1 LQILDSGKLLTQS
14 IPSVAIEAGNPA
26 AVRSRT
32 VAREGLKYAFV
43 VWLTVRLGLSAW
55 GAFIMAVA
63 PEASHAQL
71 YRDYPGLVL
80 PRHDLYGY
88 TIGLWNIYDTQHY
101 IDIAQHGYQGDLSW
115 MTAYFPGYPLMIKMI
130 TPLVLG
136 DSLLAAL
143 LITNIAALV
152 YFWYL
157 YRLVEMDFGDKVARR
172 AVVFS
177 AIFPSSFFFF
187 LGYTGAVVLVAMVAS
202 IYYARHGKWWL
213 AGLLAAAAA
222 LLKQPGIF
230 ILVPLGFIYWQQ
242 YRANRARW
250 PLLKKVEW
258 AWLLLAPLVALFYL
272 LYRYLYL
279 AAPMPGVTDL
289 GGTEKLTFPGY
300 PLIKAVQ
307 AIGADNSTY
316 LPFNL
321 MDIAFTLLGIAL
333 VVGVVIKVRRTP
345 YTLFAIA
352 LGLANLSVYMYTYVF
367 RPEVNAPRRLHL
379 IFPIFI
385 FLALITESP
394 RTYRILTYIS
404 VALFLVMSGLF
415 ANWIFVS

>member
-1 LQILDSGKLLTQS
+1 MQTTDTDKLLTQS
-14 IPSVAIEAGNPA
+14 IPSVAIAAGNRA
-26 AVRSRT
+26 AVQSRS

-43 VWLTVRLGLSAW
+43 VWLAVRLGLSAW

-88 TIGLWNIYDTQHY
+88 TVGLWNIYDTRHY

-115 MTAYFPGYPLMIKMI
+115 MTAYFPGYPLVIKMV
-130 TPLVLG
+130 TPLVSG
-136 DSLLAAL
+136 NSLLAAL
-143 LITNIAALV
+143 LITNVATLI

-157 YRLVEMDFGDKVARR
+157 YRLVEMDFGYKVARR
-172 AVVFS
+172 AVFFS

-187 LGYTGAVVLVAMVAS
+187 LGYTGSLVLASMVAS

-222 LLKQPGIF
+222 LLSQPGVF
-230 ILVPLGFIYWQQ
+230 ILLPLGFIYWQQ
-242 YRANRARW
+242 YRANRARRS
-250 PLLKKVEW
+250 LSKKVEW
-258 AWLLLAPLVALFYL
+258 VWLLLAPLVALAYL

-279 AAPMPGVTDL
+279 AAPISGITDL

-307 AIGADNSTY
+307 AIGIDNSTF

-321 MDIAFTLLGIAL
+321 MDIAFILLSIAL
-333 VVGVVIKVRRTP
+333 VVGVAIKVRRTP

-352 LGLANLSVYMYTYVF
+352 LGLANLSVYMYPYVF
-367 RPEVNAPRRLHL
+367 RPEVNAPRRLQL

-385 FLALITESP
+385 LLALITKSP
-394 RTYRILTYIS
+394 RTYRILAYIS

-415 ANWIFVS
+415 ANWIFIS